1 MAVELG
7 GVEMLA
13 EADSIF
19 LDMRLH
25 PGSIVGATI
34 PPARARRAWRRFM
47 MLLADRAGE
56 PMERDAV
63 IMTADACPH
72 NGELAPL
79 PQAGAIW
86 GYLGLAGFACGR
98 DSEKSRGC
106 RLFQLP

>member
-1 MAVELG
+1 MELG
-7 GVEMLA
+7 GAEKLA
-13 EADSIF
+13 EAEPIF

-47 MLLADRAGE
+47 MLLADRTGE

-63 IMTADACPH
+63 IMTAGACPH
-72 NGELAPL
+72 NGELAP
-79 PQAGAIW
+79 PSEIW
-86 GYLGLAGFACGR
+86 AVCGYLELADFARAC
-98 DSEKSRGC
+98 DPEKSSGY

>member
-1 MAVELG
+1 MGMAVELG

-86 GYLGLAGFACGR
+86 GYLGLSGT
-98 DSEKSRGC
+98 SRL
-106 RLFQLP
+106 RLRP

>member
-1 MAVELG
+1 VELG
-7 GVEMLA
+7 GAEKLA
-13 EADSIF
+13 EADPIF

-47 MLLADRAGE
+47 MLLADRTGE

-63 IMTADACPH
+63 IMTAGACPH

-79 PQAGAIW
+79 SQAGAIR
-86 GYLGLAGFACGR
+86 GYPGLAGFARGR
-98 DSEKSRGC
+98 DSEKSRAS
-106 RLFQLP
+106 RLFQLL